1 MERQYSVTLNGKHCG
16 KVTVSRQGLYYR
28 ICCRCLL
35 PSEDIFRLQAA
46 SGSRRENLGVLV
58 PTEDRFGL
66 DTRIPVKQLG
76 EGEPVFSVT
85 SKRES
90 MQGRFVPILDEEPF
104 AYISR
109 LKGSFLEIKEGQV
122 GIRVSDERILAYF

>member
-1 MERQYSVTLNGKHCG
+1 MEYQYSVTRNGNPCG

-28 ICCRCLL
+28 IHCRCLL
-35 PSEDIFRLQAA
+35 PAEDIFRLQAA

-58 PTEDRFGL
+58 PVEDRFGL

-76 EGEPVFSVT
+76 EGELDFSVH
-85 SKRES
+85 SKRQPVQS
-90 MQGRFVPILDEEPF
+90 HFVPIRDEEPF

-109 LKGSFLEIKEGQV
+109 LKKSFLEIKEGQP
-122 GIRVSDERILAYF
+122 GIQVT